1 MAKML
6 ANSLSMRNSK
16 KMNTQNDDF
25 WLQYYSQLAE
35 DFRMR
40 HTAIWTEVKHYSW
53 VLSLLLGAGPAVS
66 MGKDTPLPVR
76 DLISIMILPFLGLFM
91 ASIAYRIIKRD
102 FEYYSIA
109 DARLLYVEQK
119 LGLTK
124 IRELEDKRFE
134 QANFPNFSI
143 NEYVRTNNLS
153 TISAYRLGKIRG
165 LILVNFFVFRIA
177 SIFEIAYYTSIL
189 IYP

>member
-1 MAKML
+1 
-6 ANSLSMRNSK
+6 
-16 KMNTQNDDF
+16 
-25 WLQYYSQLAE
+25 
-35 DFRMR
+35 
-40 HTAIWTEVKHYSW
+40 
-53 VLSLLLGAGPAVS
+53 
-66 MGKDTPLPVR
+66 
-76 DLISIMILPFLGLFM
+76 M

-165 LILVNFFVFRIA
+165 LILVNFFVFGIA